1 MTTLCV
7 TVSYVYLLLSLLSQR
22 CRQNWSHPTFNLPE
36 PRHTRLDMSSLVRG
50 LRAAI
55 TAIFPTD
62 LVSSYI
68 TNCWPCFWHV
78 ILCHTCMHARTNS
91 WIIYS
96 RRRWLLPMLRPAGV
110 ALQDPSSVVTE
121 NVDVK
126 RISKPRLIALPSRKS
141 KNTRLTSRSDLSAH
155 TRQIGLKSRS
165 PSPRSAIAYR

>member
-1 MTTLCV
+1 MFICCSRYCRKDIDKTEVIQHSIFQSLDTLVWIC
-7 TVSYVYLLLSLLSQR
+7 LLY
-22 CRQNWSHPTFNLPE
+22 
-36 PRHTRLDMSSLVRG
+36 SLVRG

-91 WIIYS
+91 WIVYS
-96 RRRWLLPMLRPAGV
+96 RRRWILPMLRPAGV

-126 RISKPRLIALPSRKS
+126 RISKPRLIALPSHKS

-165 PSPRSAIAYR
+165 SSPRSAIAYR